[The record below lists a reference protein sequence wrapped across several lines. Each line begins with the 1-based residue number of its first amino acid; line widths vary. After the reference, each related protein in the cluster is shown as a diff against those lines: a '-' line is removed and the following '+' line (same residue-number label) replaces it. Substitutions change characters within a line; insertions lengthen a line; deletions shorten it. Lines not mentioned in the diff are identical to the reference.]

1 MPLASP
7 PPVCGVRHTGGS
19 SCTVPT
25 VSVAGVIPARE
36 WGPGSERVRLSS
48 GLLGPISNGIMTS
61 VGLGCHCSV
70 RVLSAAVCL
79 VLATTPITRAQSGQ
93 NQSEL
98 ASEAGDTWFVD
109 RTAAVGLDF
118 LHFNGMSGEFYLS
131 EMMGAGAALFDFDND
146 GDLDLYLVQGQ
157 MLGLGKTLEDALFPL
172 PPGQPL
178 KDRLYRND
186 LERQPDGTQLVRF
199 TDVTEAS
206 GLSQGSYGMGVA
218 TGDVDNDGWVDLYRT
233 QLGPNQLFRNNG
245 DGTFRDVSA
254 PTGTDD
260 PRWSVSASFLDIDRD
275 GWLDL
280 YVGNYV
286 DHRLDD
292 ALECFSRT
300 GEKDYCGPQRYTAVP
315 DRLYRNRGDGTFV
328 DVTAEA
334 GVTSEYGPALG
345 VVAAD
350 FNMDGWVDVYVANDG
365 EPNQLWI
372 NQQDG
377 RFENGALLAGVAL
390 NNNGS
395 AEASMGLDAA
405 DFDADGDDDLFMTH
419 ITTETNTLYI
429 NNGFGLFDDRSAR
442 VGLGPTSLA
451 YTGFGT
457 GWIDID
463 NDGWLDLV
471 IANGAVKTEEA
482 LVRAND
488 PYPLHQR
495 NQLYANLGN
504 GRFEEASERGGSVF
518 ARSEVSRGAA
528 FGDVDNDGDID
539 VVMTNNNG
547 PARFLMNV
555 IGQRNR
561 WVGFR
566 LVGGSVERD
575 MLGAKLGVFRDE
587 GPVLWRRARADGS
600 YASAND
606 PRVVVGL
613 GATAAVDH
621 VQVVWPSG
629 LAEEWTDVRIDQ
641 WTTLREGTGR
651 AITLSQ

>member
-1 MPLASP
+1 MVFVHLPYRRQPSGLSTIVGLLLCLAWP
-7 PPVCGVRHTGGS
+7 GG
-19 SCTVPT
+19 
-25 VSVAGVIPARE
+25 ANGR
-36 WGPGSERVRLSS
+36 SEPRQSEAPSS
-48 GLLGPISNGIMTS
+48 G
-61 VGLGCHCSV
+61 
-70 RVLSAAVCL
+70 
-79 VLATTPITRAQSGQ
+79 
-93 NQSEL
+93 
-98 ASEAGDTWFVD
+98 GDTWFTD
-109 RTAAVGLDF
+109 QTAAVGLDF
-118 LHFNGMSGEFYLS
+118 VHFNGMSGEFYLS

-157 MLGLGKTLEDALFPL
+157 MLGSGKTLAQALIA
-172 PPGQPL
+172 PPAGVAL
-178 KDRLYRND
+178 RDYLYRND
-186 LERQPDGTQLVRF
+186 LELHPDGTHTMHF
-199 TDVTEAS
+199 TDVTETS
-206 GLSQGSYGMGVA
+206 GLSGGSYGMGVA
-218 TGDVDNDGWVDLYRT
+218 TGDIDNDGWVDLYRT

-245 DGTFRDVSA
+245 DGTFSDVSGR
-254 PTGTDD
+254 TGTND

-300 GEKDYCGPQRYTAVP
+300 GEQDYCGPQRYTAVP

-328 DVTAEA
+328 DVTVESRVA
-334 GVTSEYGPALG
+334 SDYGPALG
-345 VVAAD
+345 VVATD
-350 FNMDGWVDVYVANDG
+350 FNGDGWVDVYVANDG

-372 NQQDG
+372 NQQNG

-390 NNNGS
+390 NGNGS

-429 NNGFGLFDDRSAR
+429 NNGVGLFDDRSAR

-457 GWIDID
+457 GWIDVD
-463 NDGWLDLV
+463 NDGWLDLL

-482 LVRAND
+482 LVRVND

-495 NQLYANLGN
+495 NQMYVNLGN
-504 GRFEEASERGGSVF
+504 GRFEEISDRAGSVF
-518 ARSEVSRGAA
+518 ELSEVSRGAA

-539 VVMTNNNG
+539 VVLTNNNG
-547 PARFLMNV
+547 PARLLINEV
-555 IGQRNR
+555 GHRNR
-561 WVGFR
+561 WVGLR
-566 LVGGSVERD
+566 LIGGLDGRD
-575 MLGAKLGVFRDE
+575 MLGAKVGVFRDA
-587 GPVLWRRARADGS
+587 GPILWRRVRADGS
-600 YASAND
+600 YASAHD

-613 GATAAVDH
+613 GETASVDR

-629 LAEEWTDVRIDQ
+629 RVEEWTGVPVDQ
-641 WTTLREGTGR
+641 WTTLREGTGQASVASR
-651 AITLSQ
+651 